1 MGRFFLCTFQLTHIN
16 EKKDFNAEFK
26 TWLNAILDETIGTTP
41 EQIDEQIDDYS
52 FFLDEAK
59 LTAIQTVYN
68 RLQQLPKQTSR
79 TAKFLGVDNKTIYNH
94 TKNTA

>member
-59 LTAIQTVYN
+59 QTAIQPLATTPQTNISN
-68 RLQQLPKQTSR
+68 RQIPR
-79 TAKFLGVDNKTIYNH
+79 C
-94 TKNTA
+94 

>member
-59 LTAIQTVYN
+59 
-68 RLQQLPKQTSR
+68 QTSR